1 MKILL
6 IGSGSTTTQLNMLL
20 SSNGHSIPASLAV
33 LSEDALSVFPDY
45 DAVLVVSP
53 EATAPTDVL
62 SRVIDNGRLVVVV
75 ASNSDG
81 IGSWA
86 ASTGLSCFPY
96 PMSSM
101 DQNNLIEYLSRYA
114 SGGIDKSDMYRRVNL
129 GGELSARVQSGMTN
143 IRKIAISSPKGGT
156 GKTTVA
162 MNLAVAF
169 ALSGFTTYLV
179 DADGN
184 VGSFCYHIRA
194 GQNPYSGTL
203 FKAITDA
210 RGLPKEAPDRS
221 PFSLVAKN
229 GKYLKY
235 FNSIEGL
242 PTLKFLPGLET
253 ANLGNEALQDDE
265 AIETAIKGLYEAGVA
280 SNGIVIM
287 DVGIN
292 PSHPIHRAALGNAD
306 AISVVLKAELPD
318 IAQGKTWLEGM
329 IKNLSVKSN
338 KKVATEFISTRV
350 KTCYNMVFDN
360 RLFDIIHKYL
370 NESLMDPQRGLGFT
384 IAANGVLPKVE
395 EHLAWDSHSS
405 DRVTD
410 IFCWRYKKEH
420 TEDLAAYTE
429 ALINFGTQFLPVLRE
444 AASHVGLVAPL
455 QKKRSPFAV
464 FTRV

>member
-6 IGSGSTTTQLNMLL
+6 VGSGSTTTQLNMLL
-20 SSNGHSIPASLAV
+20 SSNGHSIIAV
-33 LSEDALSVFPDY
+33 FAELSEGALSVFPDY

-53 EATAPTDVL
+53 EATVTTGL
-62 SRVIDNGRLVVVV
+62 LHNITENGRLVVVV

-96 PMSSM
+96 PMSGM

-114 SGGIDKSDMYRRVNL
+114 AGGIDKGDMYRRAAL
-129 GGELSARVQSGMTN
+129 GGELTARVQSGMTN

-169 ALSGFTTYLV
+169 ALCGFTTYLV

-184 VGSFCYHIRA
+184 AGSFGYHMRLS
-194 GQNPYSGTL
+194 QVKYEGTL

-210 RGLPKEAPDRS
+210 RAAPKETPDRS
-221 PFSLVAKN
+221 PFSLVAQN
-229 GKYLKY
+229 GKFLKY
-235 FNSIEGL
+235 FNTLDYL
-242 PTLKFLPGLET
+242 PTLKFLPGFKT
-253 ANLGNEALQDDE
+253 RNLGANELSDDE
-265 AIETAIKGLYEAGVA
+265 AIETAIKGLYDAGVA

-306 AISVVLKAELPD
+306 AICVVLKAELSD
-318 IAQGKTWLEGM
+318 IAQGKDWLEGM
-329 IKNLSVKSN
+329 IRNLSAKSN
-338 KKVATEFISTRV
+338 KRVATEFIATRV
-350 KTCYNMVFDN
+350 KICYNMVFDN
-360 RLFDIIHKYL
+360 GLFNLIHKFL
-370 NESLMDPQRGLGFT
+370 NESMMDPQHGLGFT
-384 IAANGVLPKVE
+384 VAANGVLPKVE

-405 DRVTD
+405 DRITD
-410 IFCWRYKKEH
+410 ILCWRYKKEH

-444 AASHVGLVAPL
+444 SASRVGLVEPL
-455 QKKRSPFAV
+455 QKKKSPFSIFA
-464 FTRV
+464 RV

>member
-33 LSEDALSVFPDY
+33 LSEGALSIFPDY
-45 DAVLVVSP
+45 EAVVVVSP
-53 EATAPTDVL
+53 EASVTTDVL
-62 SRVIDNGRLVVVV
+62 HTITESGRLVVVV
-75 ASNSDG
+75 ASNSDA

-101 DQNNLIEYLSRYA
+101 DQNSLIEYLSRYGA
-114 SGGIDKSDMYRRVNL
+114 GGIDKGDMYRRAAL
-129 GGELSARVQSGMTN
+129 GGELSARVQAGMTN

-162 MNLAVAF
+162 VNLAIAF

-184 VGSFCYHIRA
+184 VGSFGFHIRLN
-194 GQNPYSGTL
+194 QIPYNGTL

-210 RGLPKEAPDRS
+210 QGLPKEAPDRS
-221 PFSLVAKN
+221 PFSMVANN

-235 FNSIEGL
+235 FNDIESL
-242 PTLKFLPGLET
+242 PTLKILPGLAT
-253 ANLGNEALQDDE
+253 TNLGKEALQDDE
-265 AIETAIKGLYEAGVA
+265 AIETVIKGLYDAGVA

-306 AISVVLKAELPD
+306 AISVVLKPELPD
-318 IAQGKTWLEGM
+318 IAQGKAWLEMM

-338 KKVATEFISTRV
+338 KKVAAEFISTRV

-384 IAANGVLPKVE
+384 IAANGVLPEVDKR
-395 EHLAWDSHSS
+395 LAWESVSS
-405 DRVTD
+405 DRLTD
-410 IFCWRYKKEH
+410 IFCWRYKKER

-444 AASHVGLVAPL
+444 ASSRVGLVAPL
-455 QKKRSPFAV
+455 QKKRSPLAMFV
-464 FTRV
+464 RG

>member
-20 SSNGHSIPASLAV
+20 SSNGHSILASFAV
-33 LSEDALSVFPDY
+33 LSEGALSVFPDY

-62 SRVIDNGRLVVVV
+62 SKVIENDRLVVVV
-75 ASNSDG
+75 AASSDG
-81 IGSWA
+81 VGSWA
-86 ASTGLSCFPY
+86 ASIGITCFPY
-96 PMSSM
+96 PMSGM
-101 DQNNLIEYLSRYA
+101 DQNNLIEYLSRYS
-114 SGGIDKSDMYRRVNL
+114 SGGVDKSDMYRRVNL
-129 GGELSARVQSGMTN
+129 GGDLSARVQSGMTN

-169 ALSGFTTYLV
+169 ALCGFTTYLV

-184 VGSFCYHIRA
+184 VGSFLYHIRA
-194 GQNPYSGTL
+194 GQNPYNGTL
-203 FKAITDA
+203 FKAITEA
-210 RGLPKEAPDRS
+210 RGLPKETPDRS

-235 FNSIEGL
+235 FNDIEGL

-253 ANLGNEALQDDE
+253 TNLGNEALQDDE
-265 AIETAIKGLYEAGVA
+265 AIETVIKGLYEAGVA
-280 SNGIVIM
+280 ANGIVIM

-306 AISVVLKAELPD
+306 AICVVLKAELSD
-318 IAQGKTWLEGM
+318 IAQGKDWLEGM
-329 IKNLSVKSN
+329 IRNLSAKSN
-338 KKVATEFISTRV
+338 KRVATEFIATRV
-350 KTCYNMVFDN
+350 KICYNMVFDN
-360 RLFDIIHKYL
+360 GLFNLIHKFL
-370 NESLMDPQRGLGFT
+370 NESMMDPQHGLGFT
-384 IAANGVLPKVE
+384 VAANGVLPKVE

-405 DRVTD
+405 DRITD
-410 IFCWRYKKEH
+410 ILCWRYKKEH

-444 AASHVGLVAPL
+444 SASRVGLVEPL
-455 QKKRSPFAV
+455 QKKKSPFSIFA
-464 FTRV
+464 RV